1 MSLFTSAQI
10 IKQKC
15 IINHWLELLTRR
27 CILYKYIMNRAFDFF
42 IWQKK
47 VLIYNNF
54 IVQVKNKLRQ
64 TREDDIA
71 RREEAARQ
79 LDETKQSQQHQKK
92 ELRSLSISAS
102 TVEEFKRKEVIR
114 SRPTL
119 SASTSYGER
128 LRALKKSR
136 QKNDFRFCSDKLEK
150 IDAGDTTDYPQN
162 ENATRAVNK
171 QIIARL
177 EQTVNGHAP
186 NHESLPVAP
195 DGFIPNSIVAALYR
209 ELRRE
214 SNDNDKFTDK
224 WKPREL
230 TEEQIAEIEKLKLKV
245 FIQFLHN

>member
-1 MSLFTSAQI
+1 
-10 IKQKC
+10 
-15 IINHWLELLTRR
+15 
-27 CILYKYIMNRAFDFF
+27 MNRAFDFF